1 MKSALLEH
9 DPHLDA
15 IVRRLIECYQP
26 ERIYLFGSVARGD
39 SGTDSDY
46 DLFVLVPHD
55 AEEARQSA
63 GLFYEHQLGLSR
75 GADVL
80 VATRASFE
88 AKAARVVA
96 SLPATVLREGQLLY
110 AA

>member
-1 MKSALLEH
+1 VKSTLLEQ

-26 ERIYLFGSVARGD
+26 VRIYLFGSVARGD
-39 SGTDSDY
+39 SGPDSDY
-46 DLFVLVPHD
+46 DLFVLVPDD
-55 AEEARQSA
+55 AAGARRSSA
-63 GLFYEHQLGLSR
+63 LFYENQLGLSR

-80 VATRASFE
+80 VATRESFD

>member
-9 DPHLDA
+9 DPHLGA
-15 IVRRLIECYQP
+15 IVRRLIEFYQP

-39 SGTDSDY
+39 SGPDSDY
-46 DLFVLVPHD
+46 DLFVLVADD
-55 AEEARQSA
+55 AEEARRSA
-63 GLFYEHQLGLSR
+63 NLFYEHQLGLSR

-80 VATRASFE
+80 VATRADFE
-88 AKAARVVA
+88 AKAARVAA
-96 SLPATVLREGQLLY
+96 SLPATVLREGLILY